1 MLSATLAAAAP
12 LASELRQQLD
22 QPANPVKNPFRRIF
36 PQMANDNTL
45 PQDDNLTADP
55 AHTAG
60 EMADADGETTDPNL
74 TATGASEPEA
84 SRTDVEL
91 ADLKDKYL
99 RLAAEFEN
107 YKRRT
112 SKERIELFKTAS
124 QELMVALLPV
134 LDDFERARNATA
146 ATTDADAVR
155 ESIEIIQSKLN
166 KTLQQKG
173 LVAMKAKGGDFDAEL
188 HEAITQIP
196 APSDDLKGKIVD
208 EVEKGYYLGDKVIR
222 HAKVVLGQ

>member
-1 MLSATLAAAAP
+1 
-12 LASELRQQLD
+12 
-22 QPANPVKNPFRRIF
+22 
-36 PQMANDNTL
+36 MANENNL

-55 AHTAG
+55 NHVAG
-60 EMADADGETTDPNL
+60 EMADADGASTDPNM
-74 TATGASEPEA
+74 TATGAPQPEA
-84 SRTDVEL
+84 SRTDAEL

-112 SKERIELFKTAS
+112 TKERIELFKTAS
-124 QELMVALLPV
+124 QELMTALLPV
-134 LDDFERARNATA
+134 LDDFERARNATQ
-146 ATTDADAVR
+146 ATTDAAAVR
-155 ESIEIIQSKLN
+155 ESIDIIQNKLN

-173 LVAMKAKGGDFDAEL
+173 LTAMEAKGGDFDADL

-208 EVEKGYYLGDKVIR
+208 VVEQGYYLGDKVIR

>member
-1 MLSATLAAAAP
+1 
-12 LASELRQQLD
+12 
-22 QPANPVKNPFRRIF
+22 
-36 PQMANDNTL
+36 MADENTL
-45 PQDDNLTADP
+45 PQDDNLTVDP
-55 AHTAG
+55 THVAG
-60 EMADADGETTDPNL
+60 EMADTDGENTDPR
-74 TATGASEPEA
+74 GAADA
-84 SRTDVEL
+84 SDAAVPPAEVSRADAEL
-91 ADLKDKYL
+91 AELKDKYL

-112 SKERIELFKTAS
+112 TKERIELFKTAS

-146 ATTDADAVR
+146 TTEDASAVR
-155 ESIEIIQSKLN
+155 ESIDIIQSKLN

-173 LVAMKAKGGDFDAEL
+173 LTAMDVKGGDFDAEL

>member
-1 MLSATLAAAAP
+1 
-12 LASELRQQLD
+12 
-22 QPANPVKNPFRRIF
+22 
-36 PQMANDNTL
+36 MADENNL

-55 AHTAG
+55 NHVAG
-60 EMADADGETTDPNL
+60 EMTDVDGGSTDPNL
-74 TATGASEPEA
+74 TATGAPAAEGT
-84 SRTDVEL
+84 RTDAEL

-112 SKERIELFKTAS
+112 TKERIELFKTAN
-124 QELMVALLPV
+124 QELMTALLPV

-146 ATTDADAVR
+146 ATEDANAVR
-155 ESIEIIQSKLN
+155 ESIDIIQNKLN

-173 LVAMKAKGGDFDAEL
+173 LTAMEAKGGDFDAEL

-208 EVEKGYYLGDKVIR
+208 VVEQGYYLGDKVIR

>member
-1 MLSATLAAAAP
+1 
-12 LASELRQQLD
+12 
-22 QPANPVKNPFRRIF
+22 
-36 PQMANDNTL
+36 MANDNNL

-60 EMADADGETTDPNL
+60 EMADGEIADAAADARPDT
-74 TATGASEPEA
+74 
-84 SRTDVEL
+84 EL
-91 ADLKDKYL
+91 VDLKDKYL
-99 RLAAEFEN
+99 RQAAEFEN

-112 SKERIELFKTAS
+112 TKERIELFKTAN
-124 QELMVALLPV
+124 QELMTALLPV
-134 LDDFERARNATA
+134 LDDFERARAATLT
-146 ATTDADAVR
+146 TTDADAVR
-155 ESIEIIQSKLN
+155 ESIAIIYNKLS

-173 LVAMKAKGGDFDAEL
+173 LTPMEAKGGDFDAEL

-196 APSDDLKGKIVD
+196 APSDDLRGKIVD

>member
-1 MLSATLAAAAP
+1 
-12 LASELRQQLD
+12 
-22 QPANPVKNPFRRIF
+22 
-36 PQMANDNTL
+36 MADENNL
-45 PQDDNLTADP
+45 PQDDNLTAE
-55 AHTAG
+55 TGNVAG
-60 EMADADGETTDPNL
+60 EMADATGETTDPNM
-74 TATGASEPEA
+74 TATGAPQPEA
-84 SRTDVEL
+84 TRTDAELVE
-91 ADLKDKYL
+91 LKDKYL

-112 SKERIELFKTAS
+112 TKERIELFKTAS

-134 LDDFERARNATA
+134 LDDFERARAATA
-146 ATTDADAVR
+146 STTDAGAVR
-155 ESIEIIQSKLN
+155 ESIDIIQTKLN

-173 LVAMKAKGGDFDAEL
+173 LTAMEAKGGDFDAEL

-196 APSDDLKGKIVD
+196 APSEDLKGKIVD

>member
-1 MLSATLAAAAP
+1 
-12 LASELRQQLD
+12 
-22 QPANPVKNPFRRIF
+22 
-36 PQMANDNTL
+36 MANENNL
-45 PQDDNLTADP
+45 PQDDNLTVDP
-55 AHTAG
+55 SHVAG
-60 EMADADGETTDPNL
+60 EMADADGETTDTSAAAN
-74 TATGASEPEA
+74 ASASAEPDMTV
-84 SRTDVEL
+84 SRTDTEL
-91 ADLKDKYL
+91 AEIKDKYL

-112 SKERIELFKTAS
+112 SKERIDLFKTAN

-146 ATTDADAVR
+146 TTDDAGAVR
-155 ESIEIIQSKLN
+155 DAIDIIQGKLN

-173 LVAMKAKGGDFDAEL
+173 LTAMEAQGGEFDAEL

-208 EVEKGYYLGDKVIR
+208 VVEQGYYLGDKVIR

>member
-1 MLSATLAAAAP
+1 
-12 LASELRQQLD
+12 
-22 QPANPVKNPFRRIF
+22 
-36 PQMANDNTL
+36 MANENNI
-45 PQDDNLTADP
+45 PEDDNLTADP
-55 AHTAG
+55 THVAG
-60 EMADADGETTDPNL
+60 EMTDGESNDPDM
-74 TATGASEPEA
+74 TAAGAPQPEA
-84 SRTDVEL
+84 TRTDAEL
-91 ADLKDKYL
+91 SEIKDKYL

-112 SKERIELFKTAS
+112 SKERIELFKTAN
-124 QELMVALLPV
+124 QELMTVLLPV

-146 ATTDADAVR
+146 TTDDAGAVR
-155 ESIEIIQSKLN
+155 DAIDIIQNKLN

-173 LVAMKAKGGDFDAEL
+173 LTAMEAKGGDFDAEL

-208 EVEKGYYLGDKVIR
+208 VVEQGYYLGDKVIR

>member
-1 MLSATLAAAAP
+1 
-12 LASELRQQLD
+12 
-22 QPANPVKNPFRRIF
+22 
-36 PQMANDNTL
+36 MANENNL
-45 PQDDNLTADP
+45 PQDDNLSADP
-55 AHTAG
+55 NHVAG
-60 EMADADGETTDPNL
+60 EMADADGETTDPNM
-74 TATGASEPEA
+74 TATGAPQPAA
-84 SRTDVEL
+84 SRTDAEL

-112 SKERIELFKTAS
+112 TKERIELFKTAN
-124 QELMVALLPV
+124 QELMTALLPV
-134 LDDFERARNATA
+134 LDDFDRARAATA
-146 ATTDADAVR
+146 STTDAGAVR
-155 ESIEIIQSKLN
+155 ESIDIIQNKLN

-173 LVAMKAKGGDFDAEL
+173 LTQMEAKGGDFDAEL

-208 EVEKGYYLGDKVIR
+208 VVEQGYYLGDKVIR

>member
-1 MLSATLAAAAP
+1 MNPEDQPLTDPTAEHAAEQPLAA
-12 LASELRQQLD
+12 ED
-22 QPANPVKNPFRRIF
+22 GANE
-36 PQMANDNTL
+36 
-45 PQDDNLTADP
+45 
-55 AHTAG
+55 AG
-60 EMADADGETTDPNL
+60 
-74 TATGASEPEA
+74 
-84 SRTDVEL
+84 SRTEMEL

-112 SKERIELFKTAS
+112 AKERSDLFKTAN

-134 LDDFERARNATA
+134 LDDFDRARLHTHDTQDPAALQNALDITY
-146 ATTDADAVR
+146 T
-155 ESIEIIQSKLN
+155 KLN

-173 LVAMKAKGGDFDAEL
+173 LTAMNAKGGDFDAEL

-196 APSDDLKGKIVD
+196 APSDDLRGKIV
-208 EVEKGYYLGDKVIR
+208 EEIEKGYYLGDKVIR

>member
-1 MLSATLAAAAP
+1 
-12 LASELRQQLD
+12 
-22 QPANPVKNPFRRIF
+22 
-36 PQMANDNTL
+36 MANENTL

-55 AHTAG
+55 NHVAG
-60 EMADADGETTDPNL
+60 EMADGESTDPDM
-74 TATGASEPEA
+74 TATGAPQPEA
-84 SRTDVEL
+84 SRTDAEL
-91 ADLKDKYL
+91 AEIKDKYL

-112 SKERIELFKTAS
+112 SKERIDLFKTAN

-134 LDDFERARNATA
+134 LDDFERARHAT
-146 ATTDADAVR
+146 ATTDDANAVR

-173 LVAMKAKGGDFDAEL
+173 LTAMEARGGDFDAEL

-208 EVEKGYYLGDKVIR
+208 VVEQGYYLGDKVIR

>member
-1 MLSATLAAAAP
+1 
-12 LASELRQQLD
+12 
-22 QPANPVKNPFRRIF
+22 
-36 PQMANDNTL
+36 MADEQNL
-45 PQDDNLTADP
+45 PQDDNLSADS

-60 EMADADGETTDPNL
+60 EMADADGENTDP
-74 TATGASEPEA
+74 GAAADASASAQPEA
-84 SRTDVEL
+84 AGTRAEAEL

-112 SKERIELFKTAS
+112 TKERIDLFKTAN

-134 LDDFERARNATA
+134 LDDFDRARNATA
-146 ATTDADAVR
+146 TTTDANAVR
-155 ESIEIIQSKLN
+155 ESIDIIQTKLN

-173 LVAMKAKGGDFDAEL
+173 LTAMEAKGGDFDAEL

>member
-1 MLSATLAAAAP
+1 
-12 LASELRQQLD
+12 
-22 QPANPVKNPFRRIF
+22 
-36 PQMANDNTL
+36 MADDNTL

-55 AHTAG
+55 TPATG
-60 EMADADGETTDPNL
+60 EMADGEAADTTANL
-74 TATGASEPEA
+74 DTAATPQVEA
-84 SRTDVEL
+84 SPAEAEL
-91 ADLKDKYL
+91 AELKDKYL

-112 SKERIELFKTAS
+112 AKERTDLFKTAN

-134 LDDFERARNATA
+134 LDDFDRARQHTQGTADPAALQNALDITYN
-146 ATTDADAVR
+146 
-155 ESIEIIQSKLN
+155 KLN

-173 LVAMKAKGGDFDAEL
+173 LASMDTKGGDFDADL

-196 APSDDLKGKIVD
+196 APSADLRGKIV
-208 EVEKGYYLGDKVIR
+208 EEIEKGYYLGDKVIR

>member
-1 MLSATLAAAAP
+1 MADDKNTQP
-12 LASELRQQLD
+12 TDDTPLD
-22 QPANPVKNPFRRIF
+22 QNGTPADHV
-36 PQMANDNTL
+36 
-45 PQDDNLTADP
+45 
-55 AHTAG
+55 AG
-60 EMADADGETTDPNL
+60 ELTEEPNAPEIGEVEGSEGAPH
-74 TATGASEPEA
+74 ATGSK
-84 SRTDVEL
+84 TDAEL

-112 SKERIELFKTAS
+112 TKERADLFKSAN

-134 LDDFERARNATA
+134 LDDFDRARHHTRD
-146 ATTDADAVR
+146 TDDANAVR
-155 ESIEIIQSKLN
+155 ESIDIIQNKLQ
-166 KTLQQKG
+166 KTLSQKG
-173 LVAMKAKGGDFDAEL
+173 LAPMEAKGGAFDPDL

-196 APSDDLKGKIVD
+196 APSEELKGKIVD

>member
-1 MLSATLAAAAP
+1 
-12 LASELRQQLD
+12 
-22 QPANPVKNPFRRIF
+22 
-36 PQMANDNTL
+36 MADENTL
-45 PQDDNLTADP
+45 PQDDNLTAE
-55 AHTAG
+55 TGNVAG
-60 EMADADGETTDPNL
+60 EMADAGAEITDPNM
-74 TATGASEPEA
+74 TATGAPGVEPN
-84 SRTDVEL
+84 RIDTEL
-91 ADLKDKYL
+91 TDLKDKYL

-112 SKERIELFKTAS
+112 TKERIELFKTAS

-146 ATTDADAVR
+146 TTEDADAVR

-173 LVAMKAKGGDFDAEL
+173 LTAMEAKGGDFDAEL

-208 EVEKGYYLGDKVIR
+208 VVEQGYYLGDKVIR

>member
-1 MLSATLAAAAP
+1 
-12 LASELRQQLD
+12 
-22 QPANPVKNPFRRIF
+22 
-36 PQMANDNTL
+36 MANENTL

-55 AHTAG
+55 AHVAG
-60 EMADADGETTDPNL
+60 EMADNEGGETTDTD
-74 TATGASEPEA
+74 TAAEA
-84 SRTDVEL
+84 PDSAAPHTADTEL

-146 ATTDADAVR
+146 TTDDANAVR
-155 ESIEIIQSKLN
+155 ESIGIIQGKLN

-173 LVAMKAKGGDFDAEL
+173 LTTMDAQGGDFDAEL

-208 EVEKGYYLGDKVIR
+208 VVEQGYYLGDKVIR

>member
-1 MLSATLAAAAP
+1 
-12 LASELRQQLD
+12 
-22 QPANPVKNPFRRIF
+22 
-36 PQMANDNTL
+36 MADDNNL
-45 PQDDNLTADP
+45 PQDDNLTSDP
-55 AHTAG
+55 NHVAG
-60 EMADADGETTDPNL
+60 EMADADGETTDAQP
-74 TATGASEPEA
+74 TAETPASATPHKEA

-112 SKERIELFKTAS
+112 TKERIDLFKTAN
-124 QELMVALLPV
+124 QELMTALLPV
-134 LDDFERARNATA
+134 LDDFDRARNHTRD
-146 ATTDADAVR
+146 TEDANAVR
-155 ESIEIIQSKLN
+155 ESIDIIHSKLN

-173 LVAMKAKGGDFDAEL
+173 LTAMDVKGGDFDAEL

-196 APSDDLKGKIVD
+196 APSEELRGKIVD

>member
-1 MLSATLAAAAP
+1 
-12 LASELRQQLD
+12 
-22 QPANPVKNPFRRIF
+22 
-36 PQMANDNTL
+36 MADEQNL
-45 PQDDNLTADP
+45 PQDDNLTADDRH
-55 AHTAG
+55 AAG
-60 EMADADGETTDPNL
+60 EMADGEITDSSADAL
-74 TATGASEPEA
+74 ASAASQSAGSRSEA
-84 SRTDVEL
+84 EL

-112 SKERIELFKTAS
+112 SKERIDLFKTAN

-134 LDDFERARNATA
+134 LDDFERARNATRDTA
-146 ATTDADAVR
+146 DANAVR
-155 ESIEIIQSKLN
+155 ESIDIIHNKLS

-173 LVAMKAKGGDFDAEL
+173 LTTMEAKGGDFDAEL

-196 APSDDLKGKIVD
+196 APSEDLKGKIVD

>member
-1 MLSATLAAAAP
+1 
-12 LASELRQQLD
+12 
-22 QPANPVKNPFRRIF
+22 
-36 PQMANDNTL
+36 MADENTL

-55 AHTAG
+55 AHAAG
-60 EMADADGETTDPNL
+60 EMAAADGETID
-74 TATGASEPEA
+74 AAASGAPHAEGT
-84 SRTDVEL
+84 RTDAEL
-91 ADLKDKYL
+91 AELKDKYL

-112 SKERIELFKTAS
+112 TKERLELFKTAS
-124 QELMVALLPV
+124 KELMVALLPV
-134 LDDFERARNATA
+134 LDDFERARTATA
-146 ATTDADAVR
+146 SATDADAVR
-155 ESIEIIQSKLN
+155 ESIEIIQNKLN

-173 LVAMKAKGGDFDAEL
+173 LTAMEAKGGDFDAEL

-196 APSDDLKGKIVD
+196 APSEDMKGKIVD

>member
-1 MLSATLAAAAP
+1 MGDFFASKFRHFFQKMTDDTNTQPAAEQDLAADATMPETNAADTTG
-12 LASELRQQLD
+12 R
-22 QPANPVKNPFRRIF
+22 
-36 PQMANDNTL
+36 
-45 PQDDNLTADP
+45 
-55 AHTAG
+55 
-60 EMADADGETTDPNL
+60 ADA
-74 TATGASEPEA
+74 
-84 SRTDVEL
+84 EL
-91 ADLKDKYL
+91 NDLKDKYL

-112 SKERIELFKTAS
+112 TKERADLFKTAN

-134 LDDFERARNATA
+134 LDDFDRARQHTQGAADPAALQNALDITY
-146 ATTDADAVR
+146 
-155 ESIEIIQSKLN
+155 SKLN

-173 LVAMKAKGGDFDAEL
+173 LTPMNAKGGDFDAEL

-196 APSDDLKGKIVD
+196 APSDDLRGKIVE